1 MAYGADARVIT
12 LLLLAVPHRFPL
24 FSLISLP
31 LFCMFIRKKSEMI
44 SQLKIDIPPL
54 EARLTSF
61 IRQAIHSAGLQKAVI
76 GLSGGVDSALV
87 AFLCSKALG
96 SENVHA
102 VMLPYKTSHPDSLL
116 DAQKVVD
123 ALEIRCERVEITA
136 IVDSFIEQD
145 PSMDH
150 VRRGNAMARVRM
162 MLLYDRSAREEALVV
177 GTGNKTESLLGYSTV
192 HGDAACA
199 IAPLGN
205 LYKTE
210 VWELAT
216 HMGVPDSIIQ
226 KAPSADLWEGQ
237 TDEGELGFTYREVDA
252 LLYAMYEEKKDVNAL
267 EEMGFDS
274 SFIENVCSRI
284 ARNRFKRELPSVPSF
299 Q

>member
-1 MAYGADARVIT
+1 MN
-12 LLLLAVPHRFPL
+12 
-24 FSLISLP
+24 
-31 LFCMFIRKKSEMI
+31 
-44 SQLKIDIPPL
+44 SQPKIDISSV
-54 EARLTSF
+54 EAHLLSF

-96 SENVHA
+96 SENVLGL
-102 VMLPYKTSHPDSLL
+102 MLPYKTSNPNSLL
-116 DAQKVVD
+116 DAQRVVD
-123 ALEIRCERVEITA
+123 ALEISSEKVDITA

-145 PSMDH
+145 PSMNH
-150 VRRGNAMARVRM
+150 VRKGNAMARVRM

-216 HMGVPDSIIQ
+216 HMGVPHQIVQ
-226 KAPSADLWEGQ
+226 KAPSADLWQGQ

-252 LLYAMYEEKKDVNAL
+252 LLREMFEGKKDVNAL
-267 EEMGFDS
+267 LKAGFDS
-274 SFIENVCSRI
+274 AFIENVSSRI
-284 ARNRFKRELPSVPSF
+284 ARNRFKRELPSVPRAM
-299 Q
+299 